1 MTPPSNTATRDIE
14 TLIHPYTNL
23 DAFRETGPT
32 IFNRGSGIHVY
43 DDTGKEYIE
52 GMSGLWC
59 ASLGFDEPE
68 LMEAAVAQMKALP
81 YYHQFSGKSQEPG
94 IELAERL
101 KDMAPVPISKVLFS
115 TSGSEANDTQIKLA
129 WYYNNAR
136 GKPKKKKII
145 SRQKAYHGVTI
156 ASASLTGLPP
166 LHNDFDLPMQG
177 VLHADCPHYYR
188 FAEPGETESE
198 FTDRLA
204 TNLEDL
210 IEKEDPETIAAF
222 IAEPVMGAGG
232 VIVPPADY
240 FPKIRPILDKYDI
253 IFIADEVICGF
264 GRTGNM
270 FGSQTFNMNP
280 HTLSVA
286 KALTGAY
293 LPMSAVLIPEFIYDA
308 MLAESRKLGVFGHG
322 FTWGG
327 HPVCA
332 AVANRTLQIYE
343 ERQIVKH
350 VQSVAPTFA
359 SRLSAMAD
367 HPLVGETQYVGLL
380 GVAEL
385 VADKS
390 TKRSFDASQMVGAK
404 CAQFAQDEGLIVRN
418 LAGDRIAFCP
428 PLIMTDAD
436 IAEMMDRFERA
447 LQKTE
452 AWVAKEGLRSSS

>member
-1 MTPPSNTATRDIE
+1 MTVPSNAAKRDIE

-23 DAFRETGPT
+23 AAFRETGPVV
-32 IFNRGSGIHVY
+32 FNKGKGIYVY
-43 DDTGKEYIE
+43 DDQGNEYIE

-68 LMEAAVAQMKALP
+68 LVDAAIEQMKTLP

-101 KDMAPVPISKVLFS
+101 KEIAPVPISKVLFS
-115 TSGSEANDTQIKLA
+115 TSGSEANDTQIKLV

-145 SRQKAYHGVTI
+145 GRLKGYHGVTL
-156 ASASLTGLPP
+156 ATASLTGLSM
-166 LHNDFDLPMQG
+166 LHDDFDLPING
-177 VLHADCPHYYR
+177 ILHTDCPHYYR
-188 FAEPGETESE
+188 FAELGETESE

-204 TNLEDL
+204 KNLEDL
-210 IEKEDPETIAAF
+210 ILREDPETIAAF

-232 VIVPPADY
+232 VIIPPQDY
-240 FPKIRPILDKYDI
+240 FPKIQAVLEKYDI
-253 IFIADEVICGF
+253 VFIADEVICGF
-264 GRTGNM
+264 GRTGQM
-270 FGSQTFNMNP
+270 FGTQTFGMKP

-308 MLAESRKLGVFGHG
+308 MLDESKRLGTFGHG

-332 AVANRTLQIYE
+332 AVANRALQIYE

-350 VQSVAPTFA
+350 VQSVSPVLAQRFKA
-359 SRLSAMAD
+359 LED
-367 HPLVGETQYVGLL
+367 HPLVGEAKCVGLL
-380 GVAEL
+380 GGIEL
-385 VADKS
+385 VADKAS
-390 TKRSFDASQMVGAK
+390 KKSFDASQMVGAA
-404 CAQFAQDEGLIVRN
+404 CARFAHAQGLIVRN
-418 LAGDRIAFCP
+418 LASDRIAFCP

-436 IAEMMDRFERA
+436 VNDMMDRFTRA
-447 LQKTE
+447 LDETE
-452 AWVAKEGLRSSS
+452 AWVTKEGLRTA